1 MLPLDCDQSIASM
14 TKLNLL
20 IAEDQPIM
28 VQGLKLIFEDR
39 EDIDV
44 VEDVKNGR
52 EMVKYVRNSPED
64 IDIVL
69 ADIKM
74 PDMDGLEAAKI
85 IINSKALNTRILFY
99 SIFIT
104 EAHVGRAIKM
114 GVDGYLDKGCAG
126 DEICKAIYEIKGG
139 KRYYSEE
146 VRKISKSA
154 VELMENMPSKREW
167 QVVKE
172 VEKGLLDKEI
182 GEKLDISQYTVSDH
196 IKNLRNKYGA
206 NNRTELLY
214 FLRNKGLI

>member
-1 MLPLDCDQSIASM
+1 M